1 MSKNHLLNQE
11 YELVKW
17 GPVRSS
23 TRVIFEKFL
32 RSKLA
37 LFYILV
43 LFDIMGQ
50 IICWID
56 LKTCQFF
63 SAEVNLLTAGQLGRA
78 ELRQQVIFSK
88 QLTCFEKLTCCLS
101 SARRDCPAVKRLTSA
116 EKNWHVFRSIK
127 QMILPIGHDL
137 ELDIVY
143 LCHVESTS

>member
-1 MSKNHLLNQE
+1 
-11 YELVKW
+11 
-17 GPVRSS
+17 
-23 TRVIFEKFL
+23 
-32 RSKLA
+32 
-37 LFYILV
+37 
-43 LFDIMGQ
+43 MGQ

-127 QMILPIGHDL
+127 QMILPILCYNSTILVNFAPQFLRNNRTKFNLTLH
-137 ELDIVY
+137 IINY
-143 LCHVESTS
+143 LGDRHVRKKLVEIAAKKNFYILLRACLLPR